1 MAASFTNTFFIVF
14 KCKEAEVWTSSKK
27 FRNCLSDIHLVFYW
41 VVIVSLTVTYTNF
54 INIIKKNKFVWA
66 LKIQFVIVIVVV
78 IAFFFFKFGCWL
90 TLEIS
95 LIAEQFARWDVKILI
110 LILSELQ
117 AIKRMRGER

>member
-78 IAFFFFKFGCWL
+78 IAFFFKIWMLAHFRDKFDCRTVCPLGCENL
-90 TLEIS
+90 DTHFVRTAGYKED
-95 LIAEQFARWDVKILI
+95 E
-110 LILSELQ
+110 
-117 AIKRMRGER
+117 G